1 MKKNRIMI
9 ISAALL
15 LIGTAVM
22 PLWAQNYGR
31 RNTSPG
37 FDRADGPGRA
47 GGNYRSEQGLDIESV
62 ISGIE
67 PGTLTSEEEAGILL
81 MREEEKL
88 ARDVYLTLSEKWNL
102 PVFANIARSESTH
115 MEAMEMLIERYG
127 LTDPV
132 DNTSPA
138 SRGRYSNE
146 EFNTLYTDLIR
157 KGSESLEAALEVG
170 ALIEDLDIAD
180 LQRLIEESGNDD
192 VRIVYQNLL
201 KGSRN
206 HMRSFY
212 RQIDRAGNDYTPE
225 YISQGDFD
233 RIVSSRNESGVITD
247 PSFLY

>member
-1 MKKNRIMI
+1 MMKNNRIMMI
-9 ISAALL
+9 GAVLL
-15 LIGTAVM
+15 LIGAASM

-31 RNTSPG
+31 RSAEPG
-37 FDRADGPGRA
+37 TG
-47 GGNYRSEQGLDIESV
+47 YRSEQTLDIESV
-62 ISGIE
+62 IAGIE
-67 PGTLTSEEEAGILL
+67 PGTLTAEEEAGILL

-88 ARDVYLTLSEKWNL
+88 ARDVYLTLAEKWEI
-102 PVFANIARSESTH
+102 PVFSNIARSEETH

-132 DNTSPA
+132 DDASSG

-146 EFNTLYTDLIR
+146 EFNGLYTDLINR
-157 KGSESLEAALEVG
+157 GSESFEAAMEVG

-192 VRIVYQNLL
+192 VKIVYQNLL

-206 HMRSFY
+206 HLRSFY
-212 RQIDRAGNDYTPE
+212 RQIGRNDSEYKPE

-233 RIVSSRNESGVITD
+233 RIVSSRNETGVISD
-247 PSFLY
+247 PSFLF